1 MSRFRYLIERGLP
14 EQVPVE
20 VDGRV
25 ELRSADLYL
34 VEVTPTDPD
43 GSRPVGPYASV
54 EDVQALATRSA
65 ASFMDVEE
73 TPLRWKDAP
82 AAWQPD
88 ALLVSQY
95 LDDGVKEARDD

>member
-1 MSRFRYLIERGLP
+1 MSRFRYLIERGP
-14 EQVPVE
+14 EEQTVVE
-20 VDGRV
+20 LEDGRV
-25 ELRSADLYL
+25 ELRPADLYL
-34 VEVTPTDPD
+34 TSVTPTDPD
-43 GSRPVGPYASV
+43 GHGTSGPYTLEQAK
-54 EDVQALATRSA
+54 ALATRSA